1 MLLILIAAFWSV
13 FTSVPEFKDMSDKF
27 YLGVENPISIRLN
40 QCEAEDIQIKV
51 SEGILHK
58 RSDSTYIY
66 VGQQPMEELKIKLY
80 YKKILCAVKIVSV
93 TNIPAPTI
101 TLSNESDGMIRIADL
116 NSSVTLGFKYDAN
129 YPEQL
134 KSDIVSFQ
142 VSIQNKSGMQLYFAP
157 IKGNKLD
164 DLAISKLKQAGVGS
178 IINISNIFT
187 QSQRSALARTS
198 INHQVVV
205 GQ

>member
-1 MLLILIAAFWSV
+1 MLLIYIAAFWSV
-13 FTSVPEFKDMSDKF
+13 FTSVPEFKDMSDQF

-51 SEGILHK
+51 SEGSLHK

-66 VGQQPMEELKIKLY
+66 VGQQPLEELKIKLY
-80 YKKILCAVKIVSV
+80 YKKILCAVKVVSV
-93 TNIPAPTI
+93 TNIPAPAVAF
-101 TLSNESDGMIRIADL
+101 SNESDGMVRIADL
-116 NSSVTLGFKYDAN
+116 NTSVTLGFKYDAN

>member
-13 FTSVPEFKDMSDKF
+13 FTSVPEFKEMSDQF

-51 SEGILHK
+51 SEGSLHK

-66 VGQQPMEELKIKLY
+66 VGQQPLEELKIKLY
-80 YKKILCAVKIVSV
+80 YKKILCAVKVVSV
-93 TNIPAPTI
+93 TNIPAPAVAF
-101 TLSNESDGMIRIADL
+101 SNESGGMIRIADL

-134 KSDIVSFQ
+134 KSDIVTFQ

-157 IKGNKLD
+157 IREINWM
-164 DLAISKLKQAGVGS
+164 ISP
-178 IINISNIFT
+178 
-187 QSQRSALARTS
+187 
-198 INHQVVV
+198 
-205 GQ
+205 

>member
-1 MLLILIAAFWSV
+1 MLLIYIAAFWSV
-13 FTSVPEFKDMSDKF
+13 FTSVPEFKDMSDQF

-51 SEGILHK
+51 SEGSLHK

-66 VGQQPMEELKIKLY
+66 VGQQPLEELKIKLY
-80 YKKILCAVKIVSV
+80 YKKILCAVKVVSV
-93 TNIPAPTI
+93 TNIPAPAVAF
-101 TLSNESDGMIRIADL
+101 SNESDGMVRIADL
-116 NSSVTLGFKYDAN
+116 NTSVTLGFKYDAN

-164 DLAISKLKQAGVGS
+164 DLAITKLKQAGVGS
-178 IINISNIFT
+178 IINISNIVS
-187 QSQRSALARTS
+187 QNQRSGLARNG

>member
-1 MLLILIAAFWSV
+1 MLLIYIAAFWSV
-13 FTSVPEFKDMSDKF
+13 FTSVPEFKDMSVQF

-51 SEGILHK
+51 SEGSLHK

-66 VGQQPMEELKIKLY
+66 MGHQAIEELKIKLY
-80 YKKILCAVKIVSV
+80 YKKILCAVKVVSV
-93 TNIPAPTI
+93 TNIPAPAVA
-101 TLSNESDGMIRIADL
+101 LSNESDGMIRIADL
-116 NSSVTLGFKYDAN
+116 NSSVTLGFKYDVN

-178 IINISNIFT
+178 IINISNIVS
-187 QSQRSALARTS
+187 QNQRSGLVRNG

>member
-1 MLLILIAAFWSV
+1 MLLIFIAAFWSV
-13 FTSVPEFKDMSDKF
+13 FTSVPEFKDMSDQF
-27 YLGVENPISIRLN
+27 YLGVENPIFIRLN

-51 SEGILHK
+51 SEGSLHK

-66 VGQQPMEELKIKLY
+66 VGQQPLEELKIKLY
-80 YKKILCAVKIVSV
+80 YKKILCAVKVVSV
-93 TNIPAPTI
+93 TNIPAPAVAF
-101 TLSNESDGMIRIADL
+101 SNESGGMIRIADL

-129 YPEQL
+129 YPDQL

-164 DLAISKLKQAGVGS
+164 DLAITKLKQAGVGS
-178 IINISNIFT
+178 IINISNIVS
-187 QSQRSALARTS
+187 QNQRSGLARNG

>member
-1 MLLILIAAFWSV
+1 MLLIFIAAFWSV
-13 FTSVPEFKDMSDKF
+13 FTSVPEFKDMSDQF

-51 SEGILHK
+51 SEGSLHK

-66 VGQQPMEELKIKLY
+66 MGNQAIEELKIKLY
-80 YKKILCAVKIVSV
+80 YKKILCAVKVVSV
-93 TNIPAPTI
+93 TNIPAPAVAI
-101 TLSNESDGMIRIADL
+101 SNESDGMIRIADL
-116 NSSVTLGFKYDAN
+116 NSSVTLGFKYDVN

-164 DLAISKLKQAGVGS
+164 DLAITKLKQAGVG
-178 IINISNIFT
+178 
-187 QSQRSALARTS
+187 
-198 INHQVVV
+198 
-205 GQ
+205 

>member
-13 FTSVPEFKDMSDKF
+13 FTSVPEFKEMSDQF
-27 YLGVENPISIRLN
+27 YLGVENPIFIRLN

-51 SEGILHK
+51 SEGSLHK

-66 VGQQPMEELKIKLY
+66 VGQQPLEELKIKLY
-80 YKKILCAVKIVSV
+80 YKKILCAVKVVSV
-93 TNIPAPTI
+93 TNIPAPAVAF
-101 TLSNESDGMIRIADL
+101 SNESGGMIRIADL

-129 YPEQL
+129 YPDQL

-164 DLAISKLKQAGVGS
+164 DLAITKLKQAGVGS

>member
-1 MLLILIAAFWSV
+1 MLLIFIAAFWSV
-13 FTSVPEFKDMSDKF
+13 FTSVPEFKDMSDQF
-27 YLGVENPISIRLN
+27 YLGVENPIFIRLN

-51 SEGILHK
+51 SEGSLHK

-66 VGQQPMEELKIKLY
+66 VGQQPLEELKIKLY
-80 YKKILCAVKIVSV
+80 YKKILCAVKVVSV
-93 TNIPAPTI
+93 TNIPAPAVAF
-101 TLSNESDGMIRIADL
+101 SNESGGMIRIADL

-129 YPEQL
+129 YPDQL

-164 DLAISKLKQAGVGS
+164 DLAITKLKQAGVGS

>member
-1 MLLILIAAFWSV
+1 MLLIYIAAFWSV
-13 FTSVPEFKDMSDKF
+13 FTSVPEFKDMSDQF
-27 YLGVENPISIRLN
+27 YLGVENPIFIRLN

-51 SEGILHK
+51 SEGSLHK

-66 VGQQPMEELKIKLY
+66 VGQQPLEELKIKLY
-80 YKKILCAVKIVSV
+80 YKKILCAVKVVSV
-93 TNIPAPTI
+93 TNIPAPAVAF
-101 TLSNESDGMIRIADL
+101 SYESDGMIRIADL
-116 NSSVTLGFKYDAN
+116 NSSVTLGFKYDVN

-164 DLAISKLKQAGVGS
+164 DLAITKLKQAGVGS
-178 IINISNIFT
+178 IINISNIVS
-187 QSQRSALARTS
+187 QNQRSGLARNG

>member
-13 FTSVPEFKDMSDKF
+13 FTSVPEFKDMSDQF
-27 YLGVENPISIRLN
+27 YLGVENPIFIRLN

-51 SEGILHK
+51 SEGSLHK

-66 VGQQPMEELKIKLY
+66 VGQQPLEELKIKLY
-80 YKKILCAVKIVSV
+80 YKKILCAVKVVSV
-93 TNIPAPTI
+93 TNIPAPAVAF
-101 TLSNESDGMIRIADL
+101 SNESGGMIRIADL

-129 YPEQL
+129 YPDQL

-164 DLAISKLKQAGVGS
+164 DLAITKLKQAGVGS
-178 IINISNIFT
+178 IINISNIVS
-187 QSQRSALARTS
+187 QNQRSGLARNG

>member
-1 MLLILIAAFWSV
+1 MLLIFIAAFWSV
-13 FTSVPEFKDMSDKF
+13 FTSVPEFKDMSDQF

-51 SEGILHK
+51 SEGSLHK

-66 VGQQPMEELKIKLY
+66 MGNQAIEELKIKLY
-80 YKKILCAVKIVSV
+80 YKKILCAVKVVSV
-93 TNIPAPTI
+93 TNIPAPAVAI
-101 TLSNESDGMIRIADL
+101 SNESDGMIRIADL
-116 NSSVTLGFKYDAN
+116 NSSVTLGFKYDVN

-164 DLAISKLKQAGVGS
+164 DLAITKLKQAGVGS
-178 IINISNIFT
+178 IINISNIV
-187 QSQRSALARTS
+187 SQNKRSGLARNG

>member
-1 MLLILIAAFWSV
+1 
-13 FTSVPEFKDMSDKF
+13 
-27 YLGVENPISIRLN
+27 
-40 QCEAEDIQIKV
+40 
-51 SEGILHK
+51 
-58 RSDSTYIY
+58 
-66 VGQQPMEELKIKLY
+66 
-80 YKKILCAVKIVSV
+80 
-93 TNIPAPTI
+93 
-101 TLSNESDGMIRIADL
+101 MIRIADL
-116 NSSVTLGFKYDAN
+116 SSSVTLGFKYDAN

-164 DLAISKLKQAGVGS
+164 DLAITKLKQAGVGS
-178 IINISNIFT
+178 IINISNIVS
-187 QSQRSALARTS
+187 QNQRSGLARNG

>member
-1 MLLILIAAFWSV
+1 MLLIYIAAFWSV
-13 FTSVPEFKDMSDKF
+13 FNSVPEFKDMSDQF

-51 SEGILHK
+51 SEGSLHK

-66 VGQQPMEELKIKLY
+66 VGQQPLEELKIKLY
-80 YKKILCAVKIVSV
+80 YKKILCAVKVVSV
-93 TNIPAPTI
+93 TNIPAPAVAF
-101 TLSNESDGMIRIADL
+101 SNESGGMIRIADL
-116 NSSVTLGFKYDAN
+116 NSSVTLGFKYDVN

-164 DLAISKLKQAGVGS
+164 DLAITKLKQAGVGS

>member
-1 MLLILIAAFWSV
+1 MLLIYIAAFWSV
-13 FTSVPEFKDMSDKF
+13 FTSVPEFKEMSDQF

-51 SEGILHK
+51 SEGSLHK

-66 VGQQPMEELKIKLY
+66 VGQQPLEELKIKLY
-80 YKKILCAVKIVSV
+80 YKKILCAVKVVSV
-93 TNIPAPTI
+93 TNIPAPAVAF
-101 TLSNESDGMIRIADL
+101 SNESDGMVRIADL
-116 NSSVTLGFKYDAN
+116 NTSVTLGFKYDAN

-178 IINISNIFT
+178 IINISNIVS
-187 QSQRSALARTS
+187 QNQRSGLARNG